1 MFDQA
6 FLFGVSVEADD
17 HAEAAGDRGSG
28 SSVCFHVAGERF
40 DVCAANLEQAH
51 PGGGDPRRV
60 QAKIQGVGLAGETGV
75 AGLEPREGEGFRVGE
90 QIIITGADQHPSRS
104 GHDRTSKR

>member
-1 MFDQA
+1 M
-6 FLFGVSVEADD
+6 
-17 HAEAAGDRGSG
+17 
-28 SSVCFHVAGERF
+28 
-40 DVCAANLEQAH
+40 
-51 PGGGDPRRV
+51 PRRRAIV
-60 QAKIQGVGLAGETGV
+60 ARARPCASMSRANASMCARRTSNRRIPAVVTHAAYRRRSRGVGLAGETGV